1 MSNAFTKRFLWCIC
15 GHWLCL
21 TFCVKS
27 FLSILKVFNILLI
40 DLQRTIDYLK
50 MDIEFSEWPVLYDLI
65 ETRTI
70 DRVRQL
76 ALEIHT
82 PEVDIHDRPEHLCT
96 WSTVDTMA
104 FMMRTLLNLKKSGF
118 QLFYTRTNH
127 RTKFISPITRIERYC
142 CHNLHFVNVK
152 HEGNRYKAFW
162 MRNMALV

>member
-1 MSNAFTKRFLWCIC
+1 MMHLQPLVTLE
-15 GHWLCL
+15 
-21 TFCVKS
+21 VV
-27 FLSILKVFNILLI
+27 LSIYNTLLI
-40 DLQRTIDYLK
+40 DPQRTIDYLK

-70 DRVRQL
+70 DHVRQL

-104 FMMRTLLNLKKSGF
+104 FMMKTLLNLKKSGF

-127 RTKFISPITRIERYC
+127 RTKFLSPITRIERYC

-152 HEGNRYKAFW
+152 HEGNRYKAF
-162 MRNMALV
+162 